1 MPVLMCRPDYF
12 SVDYEINDWM
22 NRENQPSKILAS
34 IPWWRLFG
42 IYNTFG
48 YNVRL
53 IEEVEGLPDM
63 VFTANAG
70 LVYKNKFIPSNFYHP
85 ERRGERECFKNFF
98 QKNGYEIVDLPP
110 DVFFEGQGDALW
122 ISENKLLL
130 GYGRRTSE
138 AAIEHLRA
146 IMPDCEII
154 PIKMIHEPTAEKP
167 KEFYHLDTVLCH
179 LPMTNTFLV
188 YPGALSPEAL
198 EIIRSLGETIEAAYP
213 EAEKL
218 ICNSVAIGK
227 YILMPNGKTSR
238 VCELLNE
245 RGYKVFLIEMSEFLK
260 AGGAVRCLSFFY

>member
-22 NRENQPSKILAS
+22 SRENQPSKILS
-34 IPWWRLFG
+34 MIPWWRLFG

-70 LVYKNKFIPSNFYHP
+70 LVYKNKFIPSNFYHA
-85 ERRGERECFKNFF
+85 ERRGEREHFKNFF
-98 QKNGYEIVDLPP
+98 QESGYEIVNLPP

-138 AAIEHLRA
+138 AAIEHLKA

-154 PIKMIHEPTAEKP
+154 PIKMVHEPTAEKP

-188 YPGALSPEAL
+188 YPGALSPEAM
-198 EIIRSLGETIEAAYP
+198 ETIRSLGETIEAAYP

-218 ICNSVAIGK
+218 VCNSVAIGK
-227 YILMPNGKTSR
+227 YILMPIGETSR
-238 VCELLNE
+238 FVELLNE